1 MEKGRLVLPWAEVI
15 PRLKRVLLRPP
26 VACSFP
32 PPSAPYCREFLCR
45 YVGPEGFQVQ
55 PVVPSAQRNYLENPN
70 AQVHPRQMNLES
82 LGSDPADSMSS
93 QGRESLLQVVVDE

>member
-32 PPSAPYCREFLCR
+32 PPSAPYRREFLCR
-45 YVGPEGFQVQ
+45 YEGPK
-55 PVVPSAQRNYLENPN
+55 ALR
-70 AQVHPRQMNLES
+70 
-82 LGSDPADSMSS
+82 SS
-93 QGRESLLQVVVDE
+93 QWFPVHSGTIWKTPMPKCTPDK